1 MASENIF
8 IVHPENSEQVN
19 ALKAF
24 IKALNMKFEITREP
38 SYDPDFVAK
47 IKKSREEFQ
56 SGNFVSVEKEDLQS
70 FLGLQ

>member
-8 IVHPENSEQVN
+8 IIHPENAEQVN

-24 IKALNMKFEITREP
+24 IKALNMKFEITREQ
-38 SYDPDFVAK
+38 YYNPDFVTK

-56 SGNFVSVEKEDLQS
+56 AGNFMPVEKEDLQS

>member
-24 IKALNMKFEITREP
+24 IKALNMKFEIASE
-38 SYDPDFVAK
+38 SHYNPDFVAK

-70 FLGLQ
+70 YLGLQ